1 MIQADVKLDTLG
13 YFCPMPIIMTL
24 KKIKELT
31 LGQVLEVVSDDEG
44 IKKDM
49 PAWCDTTGHLMVG
62 LEEEQTK
69 SGTIYKAFVKKTKKL
84 HRQWLMGKR
93 SRRDDNQTSGF
104 VVSILDGAW
113 TWIESSS
120 ACRTSVR
127 GETRRRCVLW

>member
-1 MIQADVKLDTLG
+1 VSETSAKGGKARPTVPKSPESEPLLWSKEMIQADVKLDTLG

-24 KKIKELT
+24 KKIRELT

-69 SGTIYKAFVKKTKKL
+69 SGTIYKAFVKKTK
-84 HRQWLMGKR
+84 
-93 SRRDDNQTSGF
+93 
-104 VVSILDGAW
+104 
-113 TWIESSS
+113 
-120 ACRTSVR
+120 
-127 GETRRRCVLW
+127 